1 MRGWWLALSYEAPS
15 IFCSSTNK
23 REDVDGYEHCIYWFI
38 IISIHYIFICITLS
52 DAHMVIC
59 PKISFLSDQ
68 KIMAAP
74 LMDFKGSFFSLP
86 MQLLLLFCLKE
97 VTSCAD
103 FN

>member
-59 PKISFLSDQ
+59 PKICFLSDQ

-74 LMDFKGSFFSLP
+74 LMDFKGSFFFAANATFALILP
-86 MQLLLLFCLKE
+86 KG
-97 VTSCAD
+97 SD
-103 FN
+103 FMRRL